1 MTTGFTLSLAR
12 ILLSGANAMSLA
24 EEGGGSESVRGGTR
38 GGTMGGGGF
47 SEHTVM
53 MSEL

>member
-24 EEGGGSESVRGGTR
+24 EEGGRAGKEGGGSESLRGGMRWGDR
-38 GGTMGGGGF
+38 GRGWI
-47 SEHTVM
+47 
-53 MSEL
+53 ELQ